1 MWKGDKMVRSE
12 ILDKAKEIVCGNRER
27 EYGSP
32 ENSFEAIAGLWN
44 AYLSAGSRI
53 PGNFEIDEVDVA
65 VMMALLK
72 IARIAT
78 GTFKED
84 SYIDACGYLA
94 CGAELDIKILEAITG
109 VTT

>member
-1 MWKGDKMVRSE
+1 MVRSE
-12 ILDKAKEIVCGNRER
+12 ILDKAKEIVWGNREH

-32 ENSFEAIAGLWN
+32 ENSFSTIANLWN
-44 AYLSAGSRI
+44 AYLSADSRF
-53 PGNFEIDEVDVA
+53 PEDFGIDDIDVA

-94 CGAELDIKILEAITG
+94 CGAELDKKFLEAAAG

>member
-1 MWKGDKMVRSE
+1 
-12 ILDKAKEIVCGNRER
+12 
-27 EYGSP
+27 
-32 ENSFEAIAGLWN
+32 
-44 AYLSAGSRI
+44 
-53 PGNFEIDEVDVA
+53 
-65 VMMALLK
+65 MALLK

-94 CGAELDIKILEAITG
+94 CGAELDIKILEAVTG